1 MLELLTGSF
10 LGHQIHSPSST
21 FDKNLLV
28 HELLCRLPQ
37 GVAMTHK
44 KFSLVFL
51 ICLLIA
57 STSNS
62 LVIIETGAKPQ
73 HKKELLEDLQSATGL
88 WLDLK
93 KDFVR
98 ENIVPFDL
106 IPFSLLS
113 TKKWSLTARFLL
125 LGALRSNSVYR
136 VRTVHDRK
144 LGSSGAGIDLNL
156 NDLKSVTYRNVPREA
171 FGAGLIFLHEL
182 AHSHRGLV
190 DPNLLEG
197 RSNPEVKGP
206 TVEYIN
212 KIQRELGLPE
222 RLHYFPKKIPGRNDL
237 LCIYFGTVERVE
249 LDAKLF

>member
-1 MLELLTGSF
+1 
-10 LGHQIHSPSST
+10 
-21 FDKNLLV
+21 
-28 HELLCRLPQ
+28 
-37 GVAMTHK
+37 MTHK
-44 KFSLVFL
+44 KSELSLFLL
-51 ICLLIA
+51 ICLLIT

-62 LVIIETGAKPQ
+62 LVMMETTANPA
-73 HKKELLEDLQSATGL
+73 HKQELLHDLQRATGL
-88 WLDLK
+88 WLDVR

-98 ENIVPFDL
+98 ENPVAFNL
-106 IPFSLLS
+106 IPFSLLT

-136 VRTVHDRK
+136 VHTFRDRK

-190 DPNLLEG
+190 DPDLLEG

-222 RLHYFPKKIPGRNDL
+222 RLHYFPKKIPGRSDV

-249 LDAKLF
+249 LDPKLF

>member
-1 MLELLTGSF
+1 MKLKKSTLISLL
-10 LGHQIHSPSST
+10 
-21 FDKNLLV
+21 
-28 HELLCRLPQ
+28 
-37 GVAMTHK
+37 
-44 KFSLVFL
+44 L
-51 ICLLIA
+51 ICLLIT

-62 LVIIETGAKPQ
+62 LVMIETAANPQ
-73 HKKELLEDLQSATGL
+73 HKKELLSDLQSATGL

-98 ENIVPFDL
+98 ETTVPFDL

-113 TKKWSLTARFLL
+113 NKKWSLTARFLL

-136 VRTVHDRK
+136 VRTQRDRK

-190 DPNLLEG
+190 DPDLLEG
-197 RSNPEVKGP
+197 RSNPNVKGP

-212 KIQRELGLPE
+212 KIQRELELPE
-222 RLHYFPKKIPGRNDL
+222 RLHYFPKKLRGRNDV

-249 LDAKLF
+249 LDSKLF

>member
-1 MLELLTGSF
+1 MKHKKSKLISF
-10 LGHQIHSPSST
+10 LLS
-21 FDKNLLV
+21 
-28 HELLCRLPQ
+28 
-37 GVAMTHK
+37 
-44 KFSLVFL
+44 
-51 ICLLIA
+51 CLLIT

-62 LVIIETGAKPQ
+62 LVMIETSAKPE
-73 HKKELLEDLQSATGL
+73 HKKELLQDLQNATGL

-98 ENIVPFDL
+98 ETIVPFEL

-113 TKKWSLTARFLL
+113 NKKWSLTARFLL

-136 VRTVHDRK
+136 VRTQSDRK
-144 LGSSGAGIDLNL
+144 LGSSGAGIDLNF
-156 NDLKSVTYRNVPREA
+156 NDLKSVTYRQVPREA

-190 DPNLLEG
+190 DPDVLEHKT
-197 RSNPEVKGP
+197 NPEVKGP

-212 KIQRELGLPE
+212 KIQRELELPE
-222 RLHYFPKKIPGRNDL
+222 RLHYFPKKIPGRSDV

-249 LDAKLF
+249 LDSKLF